1 MVTNSIIEL
10 VNKVVMSFFS
20 GWEDIDLL
28 IPMTAFN
35 TLEDIFAFLFYI
47 LPINGIV
54 TMVGIIVS
62 IMTFRIII
70 SLIKTLWELI
80 PIL

>member
-28 IPMTAFN
+28 IPMIAFN

-47 LPINGIV
+47 LPIDGIV
-54 TMVGIIVS
+54 TMVGIIVA